1 MSKREVIRAFFC
13 LSSSKYFMVRVR
25 DEVYDFSSIV
35 ARSPAMKNVIALLEK
50 VVNVDCP
57 ILITGPSGTGKELIA
72 KAIHHNSFRK
82 NKTFIAVN
90 CAALN
95 ENILESELFGHT
107 KGSFTGALRDKQGV
121 FQAANGGTLLLDE
134 VGEMALGIQAKLLR
148 VLQEGTFI
156 PVGGVAELKVNVR
169 ILAATNRNLSEMVEL
184 GSFREDLYYR
194 LNVFNI
200 KLPPLYERKEDIMP
214 IVDRVLS
221 SLSEQK
227 QCKKKEISHEAAN
240 MLLEHKWR
248 GNVRELKN
256 EIERMLILG
265 QDEEVLGTELLS
277 DQIKQIAYD
286 VPPEIQLEKTFS
298 LKLAVE
304 SLEKQMI
311 KEALQRQNG
320 NKTNA
325 AKELGISRSNLISKV
340 QEYGLEKN

>member
-1 MSKREVIRAFFC
+1 
-13 LSSSKYFMVRVR
+13 MVRVR

-35 ARSPAMKNVIALLEK
+35 ARSPAMKSVIALLEK

-72 KAIHHNSFRK
+72 KAIHHNSLRK

-107 KGSFTGALRDKQGV
+107 KGSFTGAIRDKQGM

-134 VGEMALGIQAKLLR
+134 VGEMALNIQAKLLR

-156 PVGGVAELKVNVR
+156 PVGGVSEHQVNVR
-169 ILAATNRNLSEMVEL
+169 ILAATNRDLAEMVEQ
-184 GSFREDLYYR
+184 GTFREDLYYR
-194 LNVFNI
+194 LNVLNI

-214 IVDRVLS
+214 IVDHLIDK
-221 SLSEQK
+221 LAEQK
-227 QCKKKEISHEAAN
+227 NFKKKAISNEAAN
-240 MLLEHKWR
+240 MLQEYKWR

-265 QDEEVLGTELLS
+265 QDVEVLGAELLS
-277 DQIKQIAYD
+277 EQVKKIPHDPLCEQHT
-286 VPPEIQLEKTFS
+286 ERTMS
-298 LKLAVE
+298 LKQAVE
-304 SLEKQMI
+304 SLERQMI
-311 KEALQRQNG
+311 KEALQRQGG

-340 QEYGLEKN
+340 QEYGLEK

>member
-1 MSKREVIRAFFC
+1 
-13 LSSSKYFMVRVR
+13 MVRVR

-57 ILITGPSGTGKELIA
+57 ILISGPSGTGKELIA
-72 KAIHHNSFRK
+72 KAIHHNSLRK
-82 NKTFIAVN
+82 NKKFIAVN

-107 KGSFTGALRDKQGV
+107 KGSFTGALRDNPGV

-156 PVGGVAELKVNVR
+156 SVGGVSEMKVDVR

-194 LNVFNI
+194 LNVLNI

-214 IVDRVLS
+214 IVDHLLN
-221 SLSEQK
+221 SLSEK
-227 QCKKKEISHEAAN
+227 KHCKKKEISNEAAN

-265 QDEEVLGTELLS
+265 QDEEILGTELLS
-277 DQIKQIAYD
+277 DQIKQIPQD
-286 VPPEIQLEKTFS
+286 VPPEEQQEKTMS

-340 QEYGLEKN
+340 QVYGLERD